1 MEFELTE
8 EYLETIK
15 EAIASQDN
23 AYLTEQMHDLYPADI
38 SSILDDL
45 GTDESKYIL
54 QLLNKPLGAE
64 IIRDMDEEVRTDF
77 IKVFTP
83 EEIAEYINYINSDD
97 AVDILNEL
105 PIQAR
110 EEVIAFVR
118 SKEKASNIK
127 DLLRYEED
135 CAGGL
140 MAKELIKANIN
151 WTVTQCIEEIRR
163 QSRKVDKI
171 YSVYVVDDFG
181 KLLGIVSL
189 KKMLLAD
196 DEAHIADIY
205 DPDIVSVE
213 SYRTAEEVTELMQRY
228 DLESIPVV
236 DVHGNLLGRITIDDV
251 VDVLREQAEQV
262 EEDIQIMAGISD
274 STDDDANVWQ
284 LSRVRLPWLLIG
296 MAGGLMGARFIG
308 IFEKDISILP
318 AMAFFIPLI
327 TATGGNVGI
336 QSSSVI
342 VQSLA
347 NSSSSENMFTFSRF
361 FKAFLVAIINGIAIS
376 SVVFLMNFILGEEIR
391 LAIVVSCAL
400 FSVVILASIM
410 GTVTPIALDKMGVN
424 PALAAGPFITTA
436 NDLLGLAIY
445 FLVAHLLFHF

>member
-8 EYLETIK
+8 EYLEK
-15 EAIASQDN
+15 LREAIALGDT
-23 AYLTEQMHDLYPADI
+23 AYITEQMHDLHPADI
-38 SSILDDL
+38 SSIFDDL
-45 GTDESKYIL
+45 EFKESKYIL
-54 QLLNKPLGAE
+54 ELLNKSLGAE
-64 IIRDMDEEVRTDF
+64 IIRDMDEEVRKDF
-77 IKVFTP
+77 LKIFTP
-83 EEIAEYINYINSDD
+83 HEVAAYVNYINSDD

-110 EEVIAFVR
+110 EEVIAFV
-118 SKEKASNIK
+118 SNKEKAANIK

-140 MAKELIKANIN
+140 MGKELIKANIN

-196 DEAHIADIY
+196 DEAHIADLY
-205 DPDIVSVE
+205 DPDIISIE
-213 SYRTAEEVTELMQRY
+213 SYRAAEEVTELMQKY

-251 VDVLREQAEQV
+251 VDVLREQAEQT
-262 EEDIQIMAGISD
+262 EQDIQIMAGISD
-274 STDDDANVWQ
+274 STEEDANVWQ

-296 MAGGLMGARFIG
+296 MLGGMLGARFIG
-308 IFEKDISILP
+308 IFEKDISLIP

-342 VQSLA
+342 VQDLA
-347 NSSSSENMFTFSRF
+347 NASSSETMFTFSKF
-361 FKAFLVAIINGIAIS
+361 FKSFIVAIINGIAIS
-376 SVVFLMNFILGEEIR
+376 SVVFLANFILGEELR

-400 FSVVILASIM
+400 FSVVILASFM
-410 GTVTPIALDKMGVN
+410 GTVTPIVLDRMGVN